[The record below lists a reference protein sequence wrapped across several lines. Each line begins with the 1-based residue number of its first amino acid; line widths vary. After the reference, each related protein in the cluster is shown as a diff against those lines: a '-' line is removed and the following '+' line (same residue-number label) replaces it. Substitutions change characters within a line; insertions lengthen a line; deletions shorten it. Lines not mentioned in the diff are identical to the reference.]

1 MPKQVDN
8 YVLERKIGAG
18 QFGEVFKGYNKTSG
32 QDVAVK
38 VVRRD
43 LLKGKFLELLENEIS
58 VLKSCSNNNIIKLYD
73 MKKTANNFYLILEY
87 CNESD
92 LGVYLKQKK
101 YLTEDEGVEYLLQIF
116 NAFKTLTKDNIMH
129 RDLN

>member
-43 LLKGKFLELLENEIS
+43 LLKGKFLELLENEIEGLHRKFWLS
-58 VLKSCSNNNIIKLYD
+58 LS
-73 MKKTANNFYLILEY
+73 YLRSL
-87 CNESD
+87 
-92 LGVYLKQKK
+92 
-101 YLTEDEGVEYLLQIF
+101 
-116 NAFKTLTKDNIMH
+116 H
-129 RDLN
+129 RL